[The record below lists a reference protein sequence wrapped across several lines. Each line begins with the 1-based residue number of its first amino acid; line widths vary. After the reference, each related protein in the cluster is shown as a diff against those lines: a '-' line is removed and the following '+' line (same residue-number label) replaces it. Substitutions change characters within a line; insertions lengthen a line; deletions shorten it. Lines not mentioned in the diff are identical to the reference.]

1 MKGNVTMNLISES
14 YLLNMKNRMVR
25 GAVFSPQ
32 PSALSPGHFSP
43 QPSALSPWKPS
54 SLILSKCRGQVV
66 PLTALILPVLLAF
79 VLLAVEVAERWL
91 EVAMVE
97 DALQQASRSAV
108 QQLDYSAFARG
119 EAGLRATGDCTGV
132 TAAQAIHGPC
142 AAVVAVADQFLRVNL
157 RGVRGL
163 RGASETAAIEA
174 AAAAVRWTV
183 RPNGGSCSFSNG
195 TSVLPEPT
203 PLICA
208 ELRPTLKG
216 LVGWGDYRPL
226 IIAADRLDIVQ

>member
-1 MKGNVTMNLISES
+1 MDLTTKPCQPNAKSRHL
-14 YLLNMKNRMVR
+14 R
-25 GAVFSPQ
+25 GI
-32 PSALSPGHFSP
+32 ALSPQSAARSP
-43 QPSALSPWKPS
+43 GALF
-54 SLILSKCRGQVV
+54 LYRCRGQIV

-97 DALQQASRSAV
+97 DALQHATRSAV
-108 QQLDYSAFARG
+108 QQLDYAAFARA

-132 TAAQAIHGPC
+132 TAAEAIHGPC
-142 AAVVAVADQFLRVNL
+142 AAVVAVADQFLRTNL

-163 RGASETAAIEA
+163 QGASESAAIDVA
-174 AAAAVRWTV
+174 AQAVRWTV
-183 RPNGGSCSFSNG
+183 LPNGGSCSFSNG
-195 TSVLPEPT
+195 TSVLPDTT

-226 IIAADRLDIVQ
+226 IIAADRLDVVQ

>member
-1 MKGNVTMNLISES
+1 ME
-14 YLLNMKNRMVR
+14 RMRRQFTDRQVSGR
-25 GAVFSPQ
+25 GKAFSPQ

-43 QPSALSPWKPS
+43 QPSALSPGHR
-54 SLILSKCRGQVV
+54 ILHRCRGQIV

-79 VLLAVEVAERWL
+79 VLLAVEVSERWL

-97 DALQQASRSAV
+97 DALQHATRSAV
-108 QQLDYSAFARG
+108 QQLDYSAFARN
-119 EAGLRATGDCTGV
+119 EAGLRASEACYAV
-132 TAAQAIHGPC
+132 TAAQAAQEGRC
-142 AAVVAVADQFLRVNL
+142 AAVVAVADQFLRTNL

-163 RGASETAAIEA
+163 QGASESAAIDA
-174 AAAAVRWTV
+174 AAQTVRWTV
-183 RPNGGSCSFSNG
+183 LPNGGSCSFSNG
-195 TSVLPEPT
+195 TSVLPETT

-226 IIAADRLDIVQ
+226 IIAADRLDVVQ

>member
-1 MKGNVTMNLISES
+1 MELRSTP
-14 YLLNMKNRMVR
+14 YQPHVR
-25 GAVFSPQ
+25 RRLRG
-32 PSALSPGHFSP
+32 GRFSP

-54 SLILSKCRGQVV
+54 ALSPGRFIVHKCRGQIV

-79 VLLAVEVAERWL
+79 VLMAVEVAERWL

-108 QQLDYSAFARG
+108 QQLDYAAFARD

-132 TAAQAIHGPC
+132 TAAAAVHGPC

-163 RGASETAAIEA
+163 QGASETAAIEA
-174 AAAAVRWTV
+174 AAAAVKWTV
-183 RPNGGSCSFSNG
+183 RPNGGSCTFSNG
-195 TSVLPEPT
+195 KSVLPEPT

-226 IIAADRLDIVQ
+226 IIAADRLDVVQ